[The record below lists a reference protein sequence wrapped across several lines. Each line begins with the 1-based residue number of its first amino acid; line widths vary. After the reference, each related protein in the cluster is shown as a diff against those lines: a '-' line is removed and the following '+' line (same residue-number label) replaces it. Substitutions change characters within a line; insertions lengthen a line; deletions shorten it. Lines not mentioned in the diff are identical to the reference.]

1 MAIGALLAIS
11 EHRLRV
17 PQDISLICY
26 DSGERADFVRPALT
40 SVHFPITDMAQFA
53 TRLLLNE
60 LSLDGEIPRQQFA
73 PKIVSR
79 DSVAPPPG

>member
-1 MAIGALLAIS
+1 MGALLAIS

-26 DSGERADFVRPALT
+26 DSGERADFVRPALS

-53 TRLLLNE
+53 TRLLLDE
-60 LSLDGEIPRQQFA
+60 LSLDGDIVQQKFS
-73 PKIVSR
+73 PKIISR
-79 DSVAPPPG
+79 DSIAPPAD